1 MTGPDRFDWPS
12 LMRTGIL
19 GLGLRPAQFWE
30 LTPAEM
36 LLMIGDGRA
45 DAPMGRAGLE
55 ALAAQFPD
63 TQMTPED

>member
-1 MTGPDRFDWPS
+1 
-12 LMRTGIL
+12 
-19 GLGLRPAQFWE
+19 
-30 LTPAEM
+30 M

-55 ALAAQFPD
+55 ALATQFPD